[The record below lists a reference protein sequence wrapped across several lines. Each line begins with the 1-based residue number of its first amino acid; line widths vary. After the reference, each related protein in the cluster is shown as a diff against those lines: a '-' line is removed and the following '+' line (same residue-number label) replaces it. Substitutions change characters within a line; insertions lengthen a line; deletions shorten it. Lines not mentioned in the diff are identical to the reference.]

1 MTKCILCKTGIMVLR
16 KGPFGKFWGCSNYPK
31 CRWIIKKQPKRKF
44 GGKGKFDAFTKR
56 HADIRGRND
65 YH

>member
-1 MTKCILCKTGIMVLR
+1 MVLR